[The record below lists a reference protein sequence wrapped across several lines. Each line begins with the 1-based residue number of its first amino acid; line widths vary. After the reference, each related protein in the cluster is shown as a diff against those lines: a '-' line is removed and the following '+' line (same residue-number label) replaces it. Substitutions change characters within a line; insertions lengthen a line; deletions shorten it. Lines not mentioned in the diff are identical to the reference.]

1 MEEEKKRYSDEE
13 LEEFRQII
21 LDKLAVNRR
30 DYEAL
35 PAVTTMAL
43 TTQLQLII
51 NWRRAQKLCLRR
63 RL

>member
-30 DYEAL
+30 DYEAYMD
-35 PAVTTMAL
+35 PP
-43 TTQLQLII
+43 
-51 NWRRAQKLCLRR
+51 
-63 RL
+63 